1 MDELRDEE
9 SQPMVVQWRFN
20 GGYTSNGIY
29 IYIDI
34 TNNVISGFVEK

>member
-1 MDELRDEE
+1 MDEMRDEE

-20 GGYTSNGIY
+20 GDTHLMGWIY
-29 IYIDI
+29 IYI